1 MYKVGGQYPIAV
13 GKITPEMVMNKDLFY
28 VGIDV
33 GSQEL
38 WVSIEGV
45 KPKMFKHSKK
55 GIQALHTWSLKKCNQ
70 TQIQFCMEATG
81 VYSMSVA
88 SLLTENNQVRLSI
101 VNPAQIKTFAR
112 MQMRRSKTDQI
123 DAEIIRNYA
132 QTQAPP
138 LWQPVSKLLQQL
150 TALVTQA
157 DAIKESLGQWRN
169 RHHAQNFLPE
179 LPKEVKKTQR
189 SIERSLET
197 QLKKIETAI
206 KNLCASDSILA
217 HKVALLCTIP
227 GVADQTAVKLLAYGQ
242 NWLTDKSAK
251 ALTAHAGLAPQ
262 IHQSGTSV
270 NRKARIDKRGNPKLR
285 KTLYMPA
292 LVAVHHNP
300 DLIRFYQRLLKNGK
314 PKKLALVAAMRKLLI
329 LSRAILITQKPFT
342 PQNKPLT

>member
-1 MYKVGGQYPIAV
+1 V
-13 GKITPEMVMNKDLFY
+13 NKDIFY

-33 GSQEL
+33 GSDEL
-38 WVSIEGV
+38 WASIEDM
-45 KPKMFKHSKK
+45 KTKMFKHSKK
-55 GIQALHTWSLKKCNQ
+55 GIQSLYVWSLKKSNQ

-88 SLLTENNQVRLSI
+88 SLLTENDQALISI
-101 VNPAQIKTFAR
+101 INPAQIKTFAR

-132 QTQAPP
+132 ETQSPP
-138 LWQPVSKLLQQL
+138 LWQPVSKQLQQL

-157 DAIKESLGQWRN
+157 DAIKESLGQWQN

-179 LPKEVKKTQR
+179 LPKEVKTTQR
-189 SIERSLET
+189 SIERSLTT

-206 KNLCASDSILA
+206 KNLCAQDATLSQ
-217 HKVALLCTIP
+217 KVALLCTIP

-262 IHQSGTSV
+262 HHQSGTSV

-292 LVAVHHNP
+292 LVAVQYNP
-300 DLIRFYQRLLKNGK
+300 DLKKFYQRLLKNGK

-329 LSRAILITQKPFT
+329 LSRAIMINQKPFV
-342 PQNKPLT
+342 PQN